1 MVGAATF
8 SPRDTNLAGGMLPS
22 MLPSERHPL
31 QNLFPLPVSQC
42 SVHLKVYVHSRQDRA
57 YDKEM
62 RIGAFS

>member
-8 SPRDTNLAGGMLPS
+8 SLRDTNLAGGMLPS
-22 MLPSERHPL
+22 ERHLL

-42 SVHLKVYVHSRQDRA
+42 SVDMKVYVPPQQDRA

-62 RIGAFS
+62 RIGAFN